1 MEKMKVEI
9 WSDIACPYCY
19 IGKRKFENALA
30 KFPHADEIELVWHS
44 YELNPDLPKR
54 PLGESYYEYFAGLHH
69 STVEE
74 AKADLQGLV
83 DLAKEVGL
91 DYNFEKLVVANT
103 SDALRLIKLAK
114 KHKLAD
120 QAEEVLFKAYFVD
133 GGDISDRGTLVRLGT
148 SIGLSE
154 DEILNLL
161 NGDEY
166 EIDIEADIRFSED
179 ELDLEYIPFYL
190 FNGKD
195 VIQGSLA
202 EEEYV
207 EVLNKSYDFWKQNG
221 VSKGGGG
228 DRHKGRACSP
238 DGTCSI

>member
-1 MEKMKVEI
+1 MGKMKVEI

-30 KFPHADEIELVWHS
+30 KFPHANEVELVWHS

-54 PLGESYYEYFAGLHH
+54 PLGQSYYEYFAGLHG
-69 STVEE
+69 SSIEE
-74 AKADLQGLV
+74 VKADLQGLV

-91 DYNFEKLVVANT
+91 DYHFEKLVVANT
-103 SDALRLIKLAK
+103 SDALRLVKLAK

-120 QAEEVLFKAYFVD
+120 ETEEVLFKAYFVD
-133 GGDISDRGTLVRLGT
+133 GEDISDKATLVRLGT
-148 SIGLSE
+148 SVGLPE
-154 DEILNLL
+154 DEIMTLL
-161 NGDEY
+161 NGDEFVV
-166 EIDIEADIRFSED
+166 DIEADIRFSED
-179 ELDLEYIPFYL
+179 ELNLEYIPFYL

-195 VIQGSLA
+195 IIQGSLA
-202 EEEYV
+202 EEEYM
-207 EVLNKSYDFWKQNG
+207 EVLHNSYNFWKENG

-228 DRHKGRACSP
+228 DKRKGRACSP

>member
-1 MEKMKVEI
+1 MKVEI

-30 KFPHADEIELVWHS
+30 KFPHANEIELVWHS

-54 PLGESYYEYFAGLHH
+54 PLGQSYYEYFAGLHG
-69 STVEE
+69 SSIEE
-74 AKADLQGLV
+74 VKADLQGLV

-91 DYNFEKLVVANT
+91 DYHFEKLVVANT
-103 SDALRLIKLAK
+103 SDALRLVKLAK

-120 QAEEVLFKAYFVD
+120 ETEEVLFKAYFVD
-133 GGDISDRGTLVRLGT
+133 GEDISDRVTLVRLGT
-148 SIGLSE
+148 SVGIPE
-154 DEILNLL
+154 DEIMTLL
-161 NGDEY
+161 NGDEFV
-166 EIDIEADIRFSED
+166 IDIEADIRFSED

-195 VIQGSLA
+195 IIQGSLA
-202 EEEYV
+202 EEEYLD
-207 EVLNKSYDFWKQNG
+207 VLHNSYNFWKENG

-228 DRHKGRACSP
+228 ERHKGRACSP

>member
-44 YELNPDLPKR
+44 YELNPDLPKK
-54 PLGESYYEYFAGLHH
+54 PFGKSYYEYFAGIHH

-91 DYNFEKLVVANT
+91 DYHFEKLVVANT

-114 KHKLAD
+114 KYKLAD

-133 GGDISDRGTLVRLGT
+133 GEDISDKATLVRLGT

-154 DEILNLL
+154 DDIMILL
-161 NGDEY
+161 NDDEFVV
-166 EIDIEADIRFSED
+166 DIEADIRFSED

-195 VIQGSLA
+195 IIQGSLA
-202 EEEYV
+202 EEEYI
-207 EVLNKSYDFWKQNG
+207 EVLNKSYNFW
-221 VSKGGGG
+221 
-228 DRHKGRACSP
+228 
-238 DGTCSI
+238 

>member
-1 MEKMKVEI
+1 MKVEI

-30 KFPHADEIELVWHS
+30 KFPHANEIELVWHS

-54 PLGESYYEYFAGLHH
+54 PLGQSYYEYFAGLHG
-69 STVEE
+69 SSIEE
-74 AKADLQGLV
+74 VKADLQGLV

-91 DYNFEKLVVANT
+91 DYHFEKLVVANT
-103 SDALRLIKLAK
+103 SDALRLVKLAK

-120 QAEEVLFKAYFVD
+120 ETEEVLFKAYFVD
-133 GGDISDRGTLVRLGT
+133 GEDISDRVTLVRLGT
-148 SIGLSE
+148 GVGIPE
-154 DEILNLL
+154 DEIMTLL
-161 NGDEY
+161 NGDEFVV
-166 EIDIEADIRFSED
+166 DIEADIRFSED
-179 ELDLEYIPFYL
+179 ELNLEYIPFYL

-195 VIQGSLA
+195 IIQGSLA
-202 EEEYV
+202 EEEYLD
-207 EVLNKSYDFWKQNG
+207 VLHNSYNFWKENG

-228 DRHKGRACSP
+228 ERHKGRACSP

>member
-1 MEKMKVEI
+1 MGKMKVEI

-30 KFPHADEIELVWHS
+30 KFPHANEIELVWHS

-54 PLGESYYEYFAGLHH
+54 PLGQSYYEYFAGLHG
-69 STVEE
+69 SSIEE
-74 AKADLQGLV
+74 VKADLQGLV

-91 DYNFEKLVVANT
+91 DYHFEKLVVANT
-103 SDALRLIKLAK
+103 SDALRLVKLAK

-120 QAEEVLFKAYFVD
+120 ETEEVLFKAYFVD
-133 GGDISDRGTLVRLGT
+133 GEDISDRVTLVRLGT
-148 SIGLSE
+148 SVGIPE
-154 DEILNLL
+154 DEIMTLL
-161 NGDEY
+161 NGDEFV
-166 EIDIEADIRFSED
+166 IDIEADIRFSED

-195 VIQGSLA
+195 IIQGSLA
-202 EEEYV
+202 EEEYLD
-207 EVLNKSYDFWKQNG
+207 VLHNSYNFWKENG

-228 DRHKGRACSP
+228 ERHKGRACSP

>member
-19 IGKRKFENALA
+19 IGKRKFEKALA

-54 PLGESYYEYFAGLHH
+54 PLGQSFYEYFAGLHH
-69 STVEE
+69 STVDE

-91 DYNFEKLVVANT
+91 DYHFEKLVVANT
-103 SDALRLIKLAK
+103 SDALRLVKLAK
-114 KHKLAD
+114 KYKLSD

-133 GGDISDRGTLVRLGT
+133 GEDISDKATLVRLGT
-148 SIGLSE
+148 GIGLPE
-154 DEILNLL
+154 DDIMTLL
-161 NGDEY
+161 NGDEFVV
-166 EIDIEADIRFSED
+166 DIEADIRFSED

-190 FNGKD
+190 FNGRD
-195 VIQGSLA
+195 IIQGSLA
-202 EEEYV
+202 DEEYA
-207 EVLNKSYDFWKQNG
+207 EVLTKSYDFWKQNG
-221 VSKGGGG
+221 ASKGGGG
-228 DRHKGRACSP
+228 ERHKGRACSP

>member
-1 MEKMKVEI
+1 MGKMKVEI

-30 KFPHADEIELVWHS
+30 KFPHANEIELVWHS

-54 PLGESYYEYFAGLHH
+54 PLGQSYYEYFAGLHG
-69 STVEE
+69 SSIEE
-74 AKADLQGLV
+74 VKADLQGLV

-91 DYNFEKLVVANT
+91 DYHFEKLVVANT
-103 SDALRLIKLAK
+103 SDALRLVKLAK

-120 QAEEVLFKAYFVD
+120 ETEEVLFKAYFVD
-133 GGDISDRGTLVRLGT
+133 GEDISDRVTLVRLGT
-148 SIGLSE
+148 GVGIPE
-154 DEILNLL
+154 DEIMTLL
-161 NGDEY
+161 NGDEFVV
-166 EIDIEADIRFSED
+166 DIEADIRFSED
-179 ELDLEYIPFYL
+179 ELNLEYIPFYL

-195 VIQGSLA
+195 IIQGSLA
-202 EEEYV
+202 EEEYLD
-207 EVLNKSYDFWKQNG
+207 VLHNSYNFWKENG

-228 DRHKGRACSP
+228 ERHKGRACSP

>member
-1 MEKMKVEI
+1 MGKMKVEI

-19 IGKRKFENALA
+19 IGKRKFEKALA

-54 PLGESYYEYFAGLHH
+54 PLGQSFYEYFAAAHH
-69 STVEE
+69 STVEKV
-74 AKADLQGLV
+74 KADLQGLV

-91 DYNFEKLVVANT
+91 DYHFEKLVVANT

-114 KHKLAD
+114 KYKLAD

-133 GGDISDRGTLVRLGT
+133 GEDISDKVTLVRLGT
-148 SIGLSE
+148 GIGVPE
-154 DEILNLL
+154 DDIMTLL
-161 NGDEY
+161 NGDEFVV
-166 EIDIEADIRFSED
+166 DIEADIRFSED
-179 ELDLEYIPFYL
+179 ELNLEYIPFYL
-190 FNGKD
+190 FNGRD
-195 VIQGSLA
+195 IIQGSLA
-202 EEEYV
+202 DEEYT

-221 VSKGGGG
+221 ASKGGGG

>member
-44 YELNPDLPKR
+44 YELNPDLPKK
-54 PLGESYYEYFAGLHH
+54 PFGKSYYEYFAGIHH

-91 DYNFEKLVVANT
+91 DYHFEKLVVANT

-114 KHKLAD
+114 KYKLAD
-120 QAEEVLFKAYFVD
+120 QAEEILFKAYFVD
-133 GGDISDRGTLVRLGT
+133 GEDISDKATLVRLGT

-154 DEILNLL
+154 DDIMILL
-161 NGDEY
+161 NGDEFVV
-166 EIDIEADIRFSED
+166 DIEADIRFSED

-195 VIQGSLA
+195 IIQGSLA
-202 EEEYV
+202 EEEYI
-207 EVLNKSYDFWKQNG
+207 EVLSKSYNFWKQNG